1 MTFWKGIAPG
11 VLAEAGVETTSTG
24 LVRVP
29 FRDRD
34 GQTVVSKVFGSS
46 RSWYDP
52 AGVELIPFGIETLP
66 VSPWIAERSALLV
79 CEGESDALT
88 AREHFPEGDDETLFW
103 FAIALP
109 GAGVW
114 RRAWRCHLEP
124 FPRVYLL
131 GDGDDPGRRMNRRI
145 SADARWARPVCLPDG
160 EDVRAILQRDGR
172 DGLLRHLEAADADAH
187 LAAALRLATNLDD
200 FETLLAGGEVPG

>member
-1 MTFWKGIAPG
+1 MKGWKGIAAG
-11 VLAEAGVETTSTG
+11 VLAEAGVEITTGG

-34 GQTVVSKVFGSS
+34 RRIVVHKVFGRD

-66 VSPWIAERSALLV
+66 VSPWIAERSGLLV
-79 CEGESDALT
+79 CEGESDALA
-88 AREHFPEGDDETLFW
+88 AREHFPKGDSMLIAW
-103 FAIALP
+103 YAIALP

-114 RRAWRCHLEP
+114 RHTWRRYLEP

-145 SADARWARPVCLPDG
+145 AADARWARPVRLPDG
-160 EDVRAILQRDGR
+160 DDVRSILQRDGR
-172 DGLLRHLEAADADAH
+172 AGLGPHLAAAGADAR

-200 FETLLAGGEVPG
+200 FEALLAGAEVR

>member
-1 MTFWKGIAPG
+1 MTGWKGIAAG
-11 VLAEAGVETTSTG
+11 VLAEAGVETTASR

-34 GQTVVSKVFGSS
+34 RRIVVHKVFGGS

-52 AGVELIPFGIETLP
+52 AGVDLIPFGIETLP

-79 CEGESDALT
+79 CEGESDALS
-88 AREHFPEGDDETLFW
+88 ARQYFPEGDDEVLFW

-114 RRAWRCHLEP
+114 RRSWRCHLES
-124 FPRVYLL
+124 FPRIYLL
-131 GDGDDPGRRMNRRI
+131 GDGDEPGRRMNRRI
-145 SADARWARPVCLPDG
+145 AMRAGRARSGCRTARTCGRSSSATAATAPSGTWRPPTPT
-160 EDVRAILQRDGR
+160 RTS
-172 DGLLRHLEAADADAH
+172 LRHS
-187 LAAALRLATNLDD
+187 
-200 FETLLAGGEVPG
+200 G